1 MGTGLLGNRKM
12 IINTYFVNEDIELS
26 SCRDHDDETKIV
38 FIIFNHE
45 LATETVIS
53 EETAKFLCITS
64 YSTITES
71 NWDDFKNGTRM
82 FQKDN

>member
-1 MGTGLLGNRKM
+1 MDSIL
-12 IINTYFVNEDIELS
+12 NTYFVNEDIELS

-45 LATETVIS
+45 LANETVIS

-64 YSTITES
+64 YSTINLN
-71 NWDDFKNGTRM
+71 NWIDFKNGTRM
-82 FQKDN
+82 FQKDNG